1 MSNRRTFAIISHPDA
16 GKTTLTEKLL
26 LQGGAIHLAGE
37 VKARGAARRARSD
50 WMKIE
55 QQRGIS
61 VTSSV
66 MTFER
71 DGITFNLLDT
81 PGHEDFSE
89 DTYRTLTAVDS
100 AIMVIDAA
108 KGIEPQTRKLF
119 EVCRLRSVPI
129 ITFVNKV
136 DREGRSVFE
145 TLDEV
150 ADALA
155 LDVVPM
161 SWPIGMGGVFQGV
174 LDFATDTIS
183 RPEGD
188 SREFLGKVTPAED
201 IPAEIADEIELAQ
214 GGYPSFDLEA
224 YRHGDMTPVYFGS
237 ALKNFGVAELID
249 AIARFAPPPRPQP
262 SEQGTIQP
270 ENKEVTG
277 FIFKVQA
284 NMDPQHRDRIAF
296 MRLVSGTFKR
306 GMKLIPSALGKPVA
320 IHSPILFFAQDRE
333 LADTAEPGDIIG
345 IPNHGTLRVGDTL
358 SETNKV
364 RFTGLPNFAPEILR
378 RVALKDPTKTKQLRK
393 ALDDLSEEGVIQ
405 VFYPEL
411 GGQWIVGVVGQLQLD
426 VLISRLEAE
435 YKVAAV
441 LEASPFDTARWLKG
455 SEAALRQFTDINKS
469 NLAKDRDGDPV
480 FMARSAWDVGYQ
492 QERNP
497 ELVQMIQQKMFTF
510 EDLVTIDAAGL
521 QREGRRAAH
530 DRPDAVADGLQER
543 TGSRGWHLQLGAAA
557 HALQGHQQPPAP
569 AVRGFLR
576 KRVFH
581 DCGREHRAGLPDQP
595 GQAQS
600 CEQQARER

>member
-1 MSNRRTFAIISHPDA
+1 MSNPHHSSRRTFAIISHPDA

-26 LQGGAIHLAGE
+26 LQGGAIHLAGQ

-71 DGITFNLLDT
+71 TDANGDTITFNLLDT

-129 ITFVNKV
+129 ITFINKV
-136 DREGRSVFE
+136 DREGRACFDL
-145 TLDEV
+145 LDEV
-150 ADALA
+150 ADMLA
-155 LDVVPM
+155 LDVCPM
-161 SWPIGMGGVFQGV
+161 SWPVGMGGVFEGI
-174 LDFATDTIS
+174 LDIASGRIS
-183 RPEGD
+183 RPEGPKK
-188 SREFLGKVTPAED
+188 EFLGHVDEGAALPKDVAE
-201 IPAEIADEIELAQ
+201 ELELAMV
-214 GGYPSFDLEA
+214 GYPEFDLED
-224 YRHGDMTPVYFGS
+224 YRAGNLTPVYFGS
-237 ALKNFGVAELID
+237 ALKNFGIAELID
-249 AIARFAPPPRPQP
+249 AISRLAPPPRPQP
-262 SEQGTIQP
+262 SDQGTIEP
-270 ENKEVTG
+270 DFKEVTG

-284 NMDPQHRDRIAF
+284 NMDPMHRDRIAF

-306 GMKLIPSALGKPVA
+306 GMKLTPSGLGKPIA

-333 LADTAEPGDIIG
+333 LADSAEPGDIIG

-358 SETNKV
+358 SERNDV
-364 RFTGLPNFAPEILR
+364 RFIGLPNFAPEILR
-378 RVALKDPTKTKQLRK
+378 RVQLKDPTKTKQLRK

-405 VFYPEL
+405 VFYPEI
-411 GGQWIVGVVGQLQLD
+411 GSQWIVGVVGQLQLE

-435 YKVAAV
+435 YKVEAM
-441 LEASPFDTARWLKG
+441 LEASPFDTARWIKG
-455 SEAALRQFTDINKS
+455 DEKALRDFAEINKM

-480 FMARSAWDVGYQ
+480 FMARSSWDVNYQ

-497 ELVQMIQQKMFTF
+497 ELAFSATK
-510 EDLVTIDAAGL
+510 
-521 QREGRRAAH
+521 
-530 DRPDAVADGLQER
+530 ER
-543 TGSRGWHLQLGAAA
+543 
-557 HALQGHQQPPAP
+557 
-569 AVRGFLR
+569 
-576 KRVFH
+576 
-581 DCGREHRAGLPDQP
+581 
-595 GQAQS
+595 
-600 CEQQARER
+600 

>member
-37 VKARGAARRARSD
+37 VKARGQARRARSD

-66 MTFER
+66 MTFAR
-71 DGITFNLLDT
+71 DGIVFNLLDT

-100 AIMVIDAA
+100 AVMVIDAA

-136 DREGRSVFE
+136 DREGRSPFE
-145 TLDEV
+145 LLDEV

-155 LDVVPM
+155 LDVAPM
-161 SWPIGMGGVFQGV
+161 SWPVGMGGTFAGV
-174 LDFATDTIS
+174 LDFATDKVS

-188 SREFLGKVTPAED
+188 SREFLGKVEAAEL
-201 IPAEIADEIELAQ
+201 PPEVVEEAELARH
-214 GGYPSFDLEA
+214 GYPAFDEAA
-224 YRHGDMTPVYFGS
+224 YRHGDLTPVYFGS
-237 ALKNFGVAELID
+237 ALKNFGVAELI
-249 AIARFAPPPRPQP
+249 AALARYAPAPRPQP
-262 SEQGTIQP
+262 SEQGTIDP
-270 ENKEVTG
+270 ERDEVTG
-277 FIFKVQA
+277 FVFKVQA

-296 MRLVSGTFKR
+296 MRMVSGTFKR
-306 GMKLIPSALGKPVA
+306 GMKLTPSGLGKPIAV
-320 IHSPILFFAQDRE
+320 HSPILFFAQDRE
-333 LADTAEPGDIIG
+333 LADTAEAGDIIG

-358 SETNKV
+358 SERNAI

-378 RVALKDPTKTKQLRK
+378 RVVLKDPTKTKQLRK

-405 VFYPEL
+405 VFYPEI
-411 GGQWIVGVVGQLQLD
+411 GAQWIVGVVGQLQLD

-435 YKVAAV
+435 YKVAAA
-441 LEASPFDTARWLKG
+441 LEPAPFDTARWLKG
-455 SEAALRQFTDINKS
+455 SEAALKTFADFNKG
-469 NLAKDRDGDPV
+469 NLARDRDGDPV
-480 FMARSAWDVGYQ
+480 FLARSAWDVGYQ

-497 ELVQMIQQKMFTF
+497 ELVFSATK
-510 EDLVTIDAAGL
+510 
-521 QREGRRAAH
+521 
-530 DRPDAVADGLQER
+530 ER
-543 TGSRGWHLQLGAAA
+543 
-557 HALQGHQQPPAP
+557 
-569 AVRGFLR
+569 
-576 KRVFH
+576 
-581 DCGREHRAGLPDQP
+581 
-595 GQAQS
+595 
-600 CEQQARER
+600 

>member
-1 MSNRRTFAIISHPDA
+1 MTLPERRTFAIISHPDA

-26 LQGGAIHLAGE
+26 LEGGAIHLAGE
-37 VKARGAARRARSD
+37 VKARGANRRARSD

-71 DGITFNLLDT
+71 GGITFNLLDT

-129 ITFVNKV
+129 ITFINKV
-136 DREGRSVFE
+136 DREGRSPFE
-145 TLDEV
+145 LIDEV

-155 LDVVPM
+155 LDVAPM
-161 SWPIGMGGVFQGV
+161 SWPVGMGGTFQGI
-174 LDFATDTIS
+174 LDLASRRIS

-188 SREFLGKVTPAED
+188 SREFLGKVEDDPALPD
-201 IPAEIADEIELAQ
+201 DVADEIELAE
-214 GGYPSFDLEA
+214 GGYSAFDLTA
-224 YRHGDMTPVYFGS
+224 YRNGDLTPVYFGS
-237 ALKNFGVAELID
+237 ALKRFGVAELID
-249 AIARFAPPPRPQP
+249 AIATHAPPPRAQP
-262 SEQGTIQP
+262 AEPAPVEP
-270 ENKEVTG
+270 ERGDVTG

-296 MRLVSGTFKR
+296 MRLCSGKFRR
-306 GMKLIPSALGKPVA
+306 GMKLTPSGSGKPIAV
-320 IHSPILFFAQDRE
+320 HSPILFFAQDRE
-333 LADTAEPGDIIG
+333 IADEAFPGDIIG
-345 IPNHGTLRVGDTL
+345 IPNHGTLRVGDSL
-358 SETNKV
+358 SEKADV

-405 VFYPEL
+405 VFYPEI
-411 GGQWIVGVVGQLQLD
+411 GSQWIVGVVGQLQLD

-435 YKVAAV
+435 YKVEAV
-441 LEASPFDTARWLKG
+441 LEPAPFDTARWLTG
-455 SEAALRQFTDINKS
+455 DGAMLEAFASINRS
-469 NLAKDRDGDPV
+469 AMAKDRDGNPV
-480 FMARSAWDVGYQ
+480 FLAKSAWDVNYQ

-497 ELVQMIQQKMFTF
+497 DIRFSAT
-510 EDLVTIDAAGL
+510 
-521 QREGRRAAH
+521 
-530 DRPDAVADGLQER
+530 
-543 TGSRGWHLQLGAAA
+543 
-557 HALQGHQQPPAP
+557 
-569 AVRGFLR
+569 
-576 KRVFH
+576 
-581 DCGREHRAGLPDQP
+581 
-595 GQAQS
+595 
-600 CEQQARER
+600 RER

>member
-1 MSNRRTFAIISHPDA
+1 MSSNRRTFAIISHPDA

-66 MTFER
+66 MTFQK
-71 DGITFNLLDT
+71 DGVVFNLLDT

-136 DREGRSVFE
+136 DREGRAVFE

-155 LDVVPM
+155 LDVCPM
-161 SWPIGMGGVFQGV
+161 SWPIGMGGVFEGV
-174 LDFATDTIS
+174 LDFATNTIA

-188 SREFLGKVTPAED
+188 SREFLGKRDPMTAGA
-201 IPAEIADEIELAQ
+201 IPAEIAEEIELAQ
-214 GGYPSFDLEA
+214 MGYPGFDLTA
-224 YRHGDMTPVYFGS
+224 YRNGDLTPVYFGS
-237 ALKNFGVAELID
+237 ALKNFGVAEMID
-249 AIARFAPPPRPQP
+249 AIARYAPPPRPQP
-262 SEQGTIQP
+262 SENGTIELDHP
-270 ENKEVTG
+270 EVTG
-277 FIFKVQA
+277 FVFKVQA
-284 NMDPQHRDRIAF
+284 NMDPMHRDRIAF
-296 MRLVSGTFKR
+296 MRMVSGTFKR
-306 GMKLIPSALGKPVA
+306 GMKLTPSGLGKPIAV
-320 IHSPILFFAQDRE
+320 HSPILFFAQDRE
-333 LADTAEPGDIIG
+333 IADTAEAGDIIG

-358 SETNKV
+358 SEKNTV

-378 RVALKDPTKTKQLRK
+378 RVQLKDPTKTKQLRK

-405 VFYPEL
+405 VFYPEI
-411 GGQWIVGVVGQLQLD
+411 GAQSIVGMVGQLQLD

-435 YKVAAV
+435 YKVEAV
-441 LEASPFDTARWLKG
+441 LEPSPFDTARWLKG
-455 SEAALRQFTDINKS
+455 SDAALRSFADFNLS

-480 FMARSAWDVGYQ
+480 FMARSAWDVSYQ

-497 ELVQMIQQKMFTF
+497 ELTF
-510 EDLVTIDAAGL
+510 SATK
-521 QREGRRAAH
+521 
-530 DRPDAVADGLQER
+530 ER
-543 TGSRGWHLQLGAAA
+543 
-557 HALQGHQQPPAP
+557 
-569 AVRGFLR
+569 
-576 KRVFH
+576 
-581 DCGREHRAGLPDQP
+581 
-595 GQAQS
+595 
-600 CEQQARER
+600 